1 MSLALGFFAAFA
13 MVFFLGL
20 QSKNVNQSRYVAAAL
35 TSICILGSQFIFTK
49 IAVSAGVIEFLV
61 LAAGSAA
68 GITSSIWAHDWVTAR
83 NKAFVERM
91 EKRIDDLHG
100 QPRRSD

>member
-1 MSLALGFFAAFA
+1 MNLAIGFLATFA

-20 QSKNVNQSRYVAAAL
+20 QSKNVNQSRYAAAAL
-35 TSICILGSQFIFTK
+35 TSVCILGSQFIFTK
-49 IAVSAGVIEFLV
+49 IAVDAGMLEFLV

-68 GITSSIWAHDWVTAR
+68 GITSSIWVHDWATKR
-83 NKAFVERM
+83 DEAFVKRM

-100 QPRRSD
+100 